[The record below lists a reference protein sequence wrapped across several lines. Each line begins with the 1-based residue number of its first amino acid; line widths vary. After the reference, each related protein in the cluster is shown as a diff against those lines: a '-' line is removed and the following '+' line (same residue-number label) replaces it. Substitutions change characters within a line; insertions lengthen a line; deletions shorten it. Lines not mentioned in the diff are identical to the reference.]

1 MLPRIQPLALV
12 VLLVLCACGS
22 ECLQSTKYQHTIY
35 IDPGNPNSVNDS
47 SCYTN
52 SVEHPCGD
60 INIALAFPDKQHST
74 IFYLSS
80 NANHKL
86 AYNATNMLFTEGS
99 QIAFIGDNGT
109 ATVECMEGAGLAF
122 INSTNISITSVSF
135 LYCGAWR
142 PSTSLNFTSKTLQ
155 LLSIRVGMYFYNC
168 RNVNMSCMS
177 VSNSTE
183 AVGVVMYSV
192 AGENYI
198 GYSHFDNNRINESN
212 KNESGGGGFAVEF
225 NYCKPGDN
233 TCGDNNT
240 QTENI
245 SDAVYV
251 FEGCSF
257 SFNRGIDQSGEN
269 GSDTSILP
277 RKATHS
283 SLGRGGGL
291 SLYFKGTA
299 MKNNITINNCN
310 FSHNNATW
318 GAGLIIEI
326 ADSTIQNVVNV
337 AGSHFTDNNCYVT
350 ESNKGGSGGGVR
362 VSSVVYYTHP
372 MDKLLMRNSVSFDQC
387 NFIRN
392 RALLGGAM
400 SLSYHHQQFS
410 HHHQVFEASVSG
422 CTFDFNSARLGS
434 AVSVD
439 NENYYPKG
447 ELGSAIFSSC
457 VFTNNTIVYVDSEIA
472 PYSVGIGALYV
483 SEVPVTFTEFLI
495 FQLNN
500 GTALAVVGTT
510 VNISDKTYLVF
521 IKNSGSN
528 GGAISL
534 LGIATLFIGKGTS
547 FLFSNNFARLNGG
560 AIFNNYIGK
569 EDLRSSVKC
578 FLQYADP
585 FENPKIWDTKFT
597 FDSNQAGKLGQSIFS
612 STILPCSRF
621 QDATSDRAIV
631 KEIFCWNNSTWVY
644 KNSTCI
650 KEIHTSPG
658 SFLQE
663 YPNQPIFPGH
673 PFYLQIVAKDDLG
686 HNVSSN
692 TVYTAYTS
700 NPHKSEV
707 EPPYAYISDQ
717 YVGISGSEDQ
727 NITLKL
733 NTAGH
738 RDWHIEINLE
748 LQKCPPGFVASMPT
762 SYILTSS
769 SDSAYLVNNTCKC
782 IGGPKRPNTF
792 RGNLICNKDSM
803 ISEIRNGYWIGVVPA
818 YNNTKLYMG
827 STALLHRYSEIDT
840 FPISQRYDRLDYNQ
854 CSHLHR
860 TGPLCGE
867 CLKNY
872 STAVNTFDHNCVQC
886 NRNTTNVALNVVA
899 YLGLTYLPYLVIFVI
914 IIYFDIR
921 LMSGPLVGFI
931 LYAQLIG
938 SAVIDLTLKSL
949 PYFKSGDIPHSIQ
962 KAYQIA
968 YGIFNLNTFSQFMEP
983 FCIHENL
990 NALDVICLDYAV
1002 AAFPLLL
1009 IIVIRL
1015 LMPLKSFKFFNKKR
1029 GIRNVSTTVTANNN
1043 MNKPTERPLIHAF
1056 VGFIYLSYT
1065 KFSLTS
1071 TKLFSTTYVFD
1082 QDGTTPNI
1090 MLIYYAGQ
1098 FYFGQKEY
1106 VLPYGLLAITI
1117 FIFVAVLLPLLL
1129 LGPLDFMNW
1138 LTDQPKFY
1146 FLNRFWPTLKINIFL
1161 DAFRGCYKT
1170 NCKYFTG
1177 IYFLFRLIIF
1187 LVYGFSSNE
1196 IFLRVWQLVFVV
1208 ILLVLVA
1215 WKQPYKTKFFNY
1227 LDSLI
1232 LFNVVLINL
1241 ISIYLC
1247 VQKIANVHTDYPFM
1261 YYAFGVILIWLPMV
1275 YFVLYLCWLILHKRR
1290 VYHLAVYRLRPVIN
1304 CFRKYCGEPAL
1315 VEEQQ
1320 PLLNPASSYSDITV
1334 SNDTDTDLFI
1344 RAEENMRSRYLRR
1357 ENRKSPNNTNSSS
1370 GGSAGVK
1377 SMLSSG
1383 FQSGGSNTTPNT
1395 TNSSKSSGVHTD

>member
-1 MLPRIQPLALV
+1 MPRTLPPALV

-22 ECLQSTKYQHTIY
+22 ECLQSTEYQHTIY

-74 IFYLSS
+74 IFHLSS
-80 NANHKL
+80 NATYKL
-86 AYNATNMLFTEGS
+86 AYNATTTMFTEGS
-99 QIAFIGDNGT
+99 QIAFVGDNGT
-109 ATVECMEGAGLAF
+109 ATVECMEDAGLAF
-122 INSTNISITSVSF
+122 INSTNINITRVSF

-142 PSTSLNFTSKTLQ
+142 PSTSSNFTSKKALQ
-155 LLSIRVGMYFYNC
+155 LISIRVGLYFYNC
-168 RNVNMSCMS
+168 RNVNMSHMS

-198 GYSHFDNNRINESN
+198 GYSHFNNNRISESN

-225 NYCKPGDN
+225 NYCKPGDD
-233 TCGDNNT
+233 TCGENNT
-240 QTENI
+240 QTENN

-251 FEGCSF
+251 FEGCLF

-277 RKATHS
+277 RNATHS

-299 MKNNITINNCN
+299 MKNIITINSCY

-337 AGSHFTDNNCYVT
+337 AGSHFTNNICYVH
-350 ESNKGGSGGGVR
+350 ESSKGGSGGGVR
-362 VSSVVYYTHP
+362 VSSVVYYTQP
-372 MDKLLMRNSVSFDQC
+372 MDKLLMRNSVSFKEC
-387 NFIRN
+387 TFISN

-422 CTFDFNSARLGS
+422 CMFEFNSARLGS

-439 NENYYPKG
+439 NEHYYPKG
-447 ELGSAIFSSC
+447 ELGTAIFSSC

-483 SEVPVTFTEFLI
+483 SEVPVTFAEYLI

-510 VNISDKTYLVF
+510 VNVSDKTYLDF
-521 IKNSGSN
+521 MKNSGSN

-534 LGIATLFIGKGTS
+534 LGIATLIIGKGTS
-547 FLFSNNFARLNGG
+547 FKFANNFARLNGG

-578 FLQYADP
+578 FLQYTDP
-585 FENPKIWDTKFT
+585 FKNPKKWDTQFT

-631 KEIFCWNNSTWVY
+631 KDIFCWNSSTWVY
-644 KNSTCI
+644 ENSTCI
-650 KEIHTSPG
+650 KEIHTSPR
-658 SFLQE
+658 SFLQP
-663 YPNQPIFPGH
+663 YPNQQIFPGH
-673 PFYLQIVAKDDLG
+673 PFHLQIVAKDDLG
-686 HNVSSN
+686 HNVSPN

-707 EPPYAYISDQ
+707 EPPYTYIANE

-727 NITLKL
+727 NITLNL
-733 NTAGH
+733 NTAGY

-748 LQKCPPGFVASMPT
+748 MQKCPPGFVASVPT

-769 SDSAYLVNNTCKC
+769 PDSTYLANSTCKC

-792 RGNLICNKDSM
+792 RGNLICDEDEM

-827 STALLHRYSEIDT
+827 NTALLHKYSKKET
-840 FPISQRYDRLDYNQ
+840 FTISQSYDRLDYNQ
-854 CSHLHR
+854 CSHLNR
-860 TGPLCGE
+860 TGPLCGD
-867 CLKNY
+867 CLKYY
-872 STAVNTFDHNCVQC
+872 STAVNTFDYSCVQC
-886 NRNTTNVALNVVA
+886 NRNTTNFALNVVA

-938 SAVIDLTLKSL
+938 SGVVDLTLNSL
-949 PYFKSGDIPHSIQ
+949 PYFKGVDTHKIQ
-962 KAYQIA
+962 KAYRIS
-968 YGIFNLNTFSQFMEP
+968 YGIFNLNTFSQLMEP
-983 FCIHENL
+983 FCIRENL

-1015 LMPLKSFKFFNKKR
+1015 LMPLRSFKFFNKNG
-1029 GIRNVSTTVTANNN
+1029 GIRDVSTAVAVNNI
-1043 MNKPTERPLIHAF
+1043 NKPTEKPLIHVF

-1071 TKLFSTTYVFD
+1071 TKLFSTTEIFD
-1082 QDGTTPNI
+1082 QDGVTSNI
-1090 MLIYYAGQ
+1090 TLIYYAGQ
-1098 FYFGQKEY
+1098 YNFGQKDY

-1138 LTDQPKFY
+1138 LIDKPKFY
-1146 FLNRFWPTLKINIFL
+1146 FLNRYWPTLRINIFL

-1170 NCKYFTG
+1170 NGKYFTG

-1196 IFLRVWQLVFVV
+1196 VFLRVWQLMFVV
-1208 ILLVLVA
+1208 ILLMLVI
-1215 WKQPYKTKFFNY
+1215 WKQPYKTKFLNC

-1241 ISIYLC
+1241 ISIYLY
-1247 VQKIANVHTDYPFM
+1247 VQQISNVHTGYDPSVS
-1261 YYAFGVILIWLPMV
+1261 YALGVILIWLPMV
-1275 YFVLYLCWLILHKRR
+1275 YFVLYLCWLVLHK
-1290 VYHLAVYRLRPVIN
+1290 YFAVYRLRPVIN
-1304 CFRKYCGEPAL
+1304 CFRKCCGEPAL
-1315 VEEQQ
+1315 EEKQ
-1320 PLLNPASSYSDITV
+1320 PLLNSADPYLDNTP
-1334 SNDTDTDLFI
+1334 SNDADTDLFI
-1344 RAEENMRSRYLRR
+1344 RAEENVRSRYLRR
-1357 ENRKSPNNTNSSS
+1357 ENRRSSNNTNSSS
-1370 GGSAGVK
+1370 GRSAGVK

-1383 FQSGGSNTTPNT
+1383 LQSGGSSATPNT
-1395 TNSSKSSGVHTD
+1395 